1 MFGKW
6 PNRIVVFCS
15 AVANDPKQRIAAIIA
30 AIIFFIMD
38 LGDRRRVCESK
49 GTSTVAG

>member
-15 AVANDPKQRIAAIIA
+15 AVANDPKQRTAPVIAAVIVFMFDWDSKRGSPLPTSSTPA
-30 AIIFFIMD
+30 A
-38 LGDRRRVCESK
+38 
-49 GTSTVAG
+49 

>member
-1 MFGKW
+1 MFGKC

-15 AVANDPKQRIAAIIA
+15 ALANDPKQRITAIIT
-30 AIIFFIMD
+30 AIIFFIRD
-38 LGDRRRVCESK
+38 LGDRPRLYESK

>member
-15 AVANDPKQRIAAIIA
+15 AVANDPKQRIAAVIA
-30 AIIFFIMD
+30 AIIFFIKG
-38 LGDRRRVCESK
+38 LGDGQRV
-49 GTSTVAG
+49 